1 MSHLRCSLAVPFLP
15 TRRLDGR
22 HDVCLLPSLAP
33 CHMPNPAVPAS
44 SQHGSSGNRRSNNVW
59 PDGMFTADHVLDSFR
74 LSSYHVL
81 FVVVLEPLSRD
92 GGVWLPIVHNTFV
105 CLHLN
110 FVQCNNDDGWKMHSF
125 TWNIETLRDHFN
137 CFSLST
143 TAFQNLTKGDKK
155 RQTYSYLCLMFVW
168 DFSKY
173 RIWERGRFFICNT
186 FFWGS
191 LAFQLVCFRL
201 PHMSQTPEGSVSM
214 HLCDPQ
220 TFCSTILVP
229 QLLPASA
236 LDIHIWPS
244 NWSVHQL

>member
-1 MSHLRCSLAVPFLP
+1 MEEFDCPLSTTPSYVFIWILFNVIM
-15 TRRLDGR
+15 TMDGR
-22 HDVCLLPSLAP
+22 CTVSLEILK
-33 CHMPNPAVPAS
+33 HYEII
-44 SQHGSSGNRRSNNVW
+44 
-59 PDGMFTADHVLDSFR
+59 L
-74 LSSYHVL
+74 
-81 FVVVLEPLSRD
+81 
-92 GGVWLPIVHNTFV
+92 IVF
-105 CLHLN
+105 
-110 FVQCNNDDGWKMHSF
+110 
-125 TWNIETLRDHFN
+125 I
-137 CFSLST
+137 SLST

-168 DFSKY
+168 DFSQY
-173 RIWERGRFFICNT
+173 RIWERGRLFNCNT